1 MTRRQRIRAY
11 GSAVGLMVVGVICGF
26 AVPGLVGDIIRLS
39 LITLGLG
46 AVLLL
51 VFYEIGLSEDEAH
64 ELVLQTIWGAAKM
77 LRQGTAQPSALR
89 RAVTSKGGTTE
100 AALAVFAQGDLSGG
114 QGEYAVWSD

>member
-11 GSAVGLMVVGVICGF
+11 GSAVALMLVGVVCGF

-51 VFYEIGLSEDEAH
+51 VFYEIGLSEDKARARE
-64 ELVLQTIWGAAKM
+64 EEERRR
-77 LRQGTAQPSALR
+77 RQPEHDEPPR
-89 RAVTSKGGTTE
+89 RPW
-100 AALAVFAQGDLSGG
+100 FSGRPRRPN
-114 QGEYAVWSD
+114 